1 MLKIIFAILKCP
13 ITDFKW
19 FLFYL
24 IMINIHILIIY
35 ETYYYDSKVQ
45 VRFIVILLY
54 AETLKGMKCRASQ
67 DHGAT

>member
-1 MLKIIFAILKCP
+1 MPK
-13 ITDFKW
+13 TDFKL

-24 IMINIHILIIY
+24 IMINIHMLIIY
-35 ETYYYDSKVQ
+35 ETYYYDSQVQ

-54 AETLKGMKCRASQ
+54 VETLKGMKCRALQ